1 MQFQSPYQA
10 GRSVVMLTASSADD
24 VLGTSLL
31 LLTGQV
37 QAQTKGDLVLIEA
50 GATEPMVTSMDAGS
64 HYATGKEGTYSPVES
79 FLYTRPE
86 VYYAVIAIA
95 LLAGTAALFFVLR
108 RWRAKR
114 RSGK

>member
-1 MQFQSPYQA
+1 MES
-10 GRSVVMLTASSADD
+10 GC
-24 VLGTSLL
+24 
-31 LLTGQV
+31 
-37 QAQTKGDLVLIEA
+37 
-50 GATEPMVTSMDAGS
+50 
-64 HYATGKEGTYSPVES
+64 HYATCKKGTYSPVES

-86 VYYAVIAIA
+86 VYYAVIAIV